1 MATRS
6 QTEIYVN
13 LRTEITRF
21 KAYSLGDSVRSDSP
35 GVLYLTYAATK
46 AYAVFS
52 RLKEMNKV
60 IEYYLFCLDF
70 NRTMTL
76 LRL

>member
-6 QTEIYVN
+6 LTEIYIN

-35 GVLYLTYAATK
+35 GVLYLTYAAAKT
-46 AYAVFS
+46 YSVFS
-52 RLKEMNKV
+52 RLKEMDKI
-60 IEYYLFCLDF
+60 IEDDIFCLDF
-70 NRTMTL
+70 NRMMTL